1 MKKNFLFPG
10 GFSVLMAVYRGD
22 QAELFCSAVISVMS
36 NDLLPNQFLIVIDG
50 PLSNLLEDAVIRL
63 NSEYPLIQFIRL
75 PENKGL
81 AQALNV
87 GLREVKY
94 SWVVRADADDINL
107 PMRFSTLAKTVFENP
122 KLQLLGSAILEVD
135 QDNKPVAIRDVP
147 CSEDEIRRF
156 VKLRCPFNHMS
167 TAYRLDAVL
176 ACGGYPDIYLKED
189 YGLWCHFLALHFQVM
204 NVKDVLVH
212 ASAGINMYQRRGGWR
227 YAQSEWKIQV
237 LLINSDLKSI
247 FRGFIDGLLRTGFFL
262 LPAELRG
269 FIYIKLLRSSY
280 RKPY

>member
-1 MKKNFLFPG
+1 MKKNFLFLG